1 MIDQIPVGLLAP
13 SGLLAFTIFLIL
25 TGRLV
30 PRSTY
35 KDALEE
41 RDKWHK
47 AADMSEHARDL
58 EAEANRE
65 LLELARTTVA
75 LLRALPVDRRPKQ

>member
-1 MIDQIPVGLLAP
+1 MLEQIPVGVLAP
-13 SGLLAFTIFLIL
+13 SGLLALAVLLVL

-58 EAEANRE
+58 DAEANRE

-75 LLRALPVDRRPKQ
+75 LLRALPVDKRRSE